1 VFHDGDQI
9 VVSVGFEEPGGA
21 NQRTL
26 SVRAM
31 VVPRPVIAPPPAV
44 YALVAPFSAE
54 VARVPLHAT
63 APLPQ
68 RVEFPSLKDDLAI
81 GHIRRRA
88 LFVWPTSNPPAA
100 SPQKAAL
107 VKIDRAGGG
116 QLPERDSDLPKRVPL
131 KEEYPEG
138 V

>member
-1 VFHDGDQI
+1 GDGDQI
-9 VVSVGFEEPGGA
+9 VVSVGFKEPGGT
-21 NQRTL
+21 NTRTL

-44 YALVAPFSAE
+44 YSLVAPFGATA
-54 VARVPLHAT
+54 ARVVLHAT

-68 RVEFPSLKDDLAI
+68 RVEFPKLEEDLAI

-88 LFVWPTSNPPAA
+88 LFVWPTGSAPGATPK
-100 SPQKAAL
+100 QAAL

-116 QLPERDSDLPKRVPL
+116 QLPERESDLPKRVPL
-131 KEEYPEG
+131 K
-138 V
+138 